1 MNFSAWFKS
10 RTADRVLAPAREM
23 IVDLVDDDSD
33 VLEIGCGTGDLLF
46 RAAKKIHRGVGV
58 DLNRSM
64 IDFANNR
71 KVHDHCDNLEFI
83 NDDINSLTELAARRF
98 TLATST
104 LCLHEMP
111 EDDAVATLE
120 LLDNI
125 AGRIII
131 ADYAEPD
138 SLWARVTIELD
149 EFISGHYGQFTRY
162 RRKGWLPYLAS
173 RAGLGVRAT
182 MPTPIDGIRIWELA

>member
-1 MNFSAWFKS
+1 MLSP
-10 RTADRVLAPAREM
+10 VREM

-33 VLEIGCGTGDLLF
+33 VLEIGCGTGDLLC
-46 RAAKKIHRGVGV
+46 RAAKKIRLGVGV

-64 IDFANNR
+64 IDFANSR
-71 KVHDHCDNLEFI
+71 KAIEHCDNLEFI
-83 NDDINSLTELAARRF
+83 NNDINSLTELAARRF
-98 TLATST
+98 SVATST

-120 LLDNI
+120 LLGNI

-131 ADYAEPD
+131 ADYGEPG
-138 SLWARVTIELD
+138 SRWARVTIELD